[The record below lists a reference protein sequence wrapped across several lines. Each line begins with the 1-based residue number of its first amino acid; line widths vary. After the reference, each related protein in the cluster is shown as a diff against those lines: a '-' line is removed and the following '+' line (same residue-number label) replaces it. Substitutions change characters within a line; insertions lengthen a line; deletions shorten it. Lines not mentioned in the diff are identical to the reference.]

1 MRIQYDGTISELPL
15 SPLRSKGGKGEFEFF
30 TVFLQKDKHMRA
42 HKGQSTVEYILLVTA
57 VLAVII
63 LFTTGNNSVFQQR
76 LNSVFN
82 TTTQDMLN
90 VASRL
95 QDNAAGQ

>member
-1 MRIQYDGTISELPL
+1 MRS
-15 SPLRSKGGKGEFEFF
+15 
-30 TVFLQKDKHMRA
+30 

-63 LFTTGNNSVFQQR
+63 LFTTGNKSIFQQR

-82 TTTQDMLN
+82 STTDGMTT
-90 VASRL
+90 VANRL
-95 QDNAAGQ
+95 ANAM

>member
-1 MRIQYDGTISELPL
+1 MQKQYDATINKLPL
-15 SPLRSKGGKGEFEFF
+15 PLFTRGLGGVEFLGC
-30 TVFLQKDKHMRA
+30 FLKKDKRMRA

-57 VLAVII
+57 VIAVIV
-63 LFTTGNNSVFQQR
+63 LFTGGNNSVFQQR

-95 QDNAAGQ
+95 QDNAANGN

>member
-1 MRIQYDGTISELPL
+1 
-15 SPLRSKGGKGEFEFF
+15 
-30 TVFLQKDKHMRA
+30 MRA

-57 VLAVII
+57 VIAVII
-63 LFTTGNNSVFQQR
+63 LFTANGGLFQTR

-95 QDNAAGQ
+95 QDKAAP